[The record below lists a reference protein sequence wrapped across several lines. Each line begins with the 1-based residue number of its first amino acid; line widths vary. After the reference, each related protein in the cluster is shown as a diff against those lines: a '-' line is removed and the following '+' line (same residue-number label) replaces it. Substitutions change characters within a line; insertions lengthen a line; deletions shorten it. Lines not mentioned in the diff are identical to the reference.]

1 MLLNFVGLNFHEKLC
16 EHFIEIMLQIQG
28 QNTTP
33 AWYTGLVLSQA
44 LLYFSNLLAW
54 RLRGNIHIWKRT
66 LVRLKLGRKSQSMKY
81 QL

>member
-54 RLRGNIHIWKRT
+54 RLRGNIQY
-66 LVRLKLGRKSQSMKY
+66 LKTNTGNAEVGKEVTKHEVSA
-81 QL
+81 